1 MILMILQ
8 KKKKKIYI
16 YIYKIF
22 VYKLGNATSRNYFTT
37 FLQIVDV
44 TNSYLFL
51 AQISGLVG
59 VSPNFGSVCC
69 I

>member
-1 MILMILQ
+1 MILMFIKA
-8 KKKKKIYI
+8 KKKKKI
-16 YIYKIF
+16 
-22 VYKLGNATSRNYFTT
+22 VYKLCNATSRNYFTT
-37 FLQIVDV
+37 FLQTIDV

-59 VSPNFGSVCC
+59 ASPNFGSVCC

>member
-8 KKKKKIYI
+8 KKKKKKKKKKYIYI
-16 YIYKIF
+16 YIYIIF

-59 VSPNFGSVCC
+59 VSPN
-69 I
+69 

>member
-1 MILMILQ
+1 M
-8 KKKKKIYI
+8 

-22 VYKLGNATSRNYFTT
+22 VYKLGNATSRNYFTA
-37 FLQIVDV
+37 FLQTIDM

-59 VSPNFGSVCC
+59 VSPNFGSVCY